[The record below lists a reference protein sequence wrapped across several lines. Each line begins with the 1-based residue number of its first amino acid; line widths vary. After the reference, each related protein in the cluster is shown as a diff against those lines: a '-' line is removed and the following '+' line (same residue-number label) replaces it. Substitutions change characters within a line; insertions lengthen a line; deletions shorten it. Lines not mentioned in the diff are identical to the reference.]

1 MKHCELTI
9 ITLLLLAFSFNV
21 MAQNKE
27 MNLELNPTVSQAAPV
42 KIEQI
47 NNQDI
52 LRVTD
57 YADTIRIPL
66 SEATQAQ
73 LENLMQ
79 SAAGTR
85 LTLKDIDGADVNLLR
100 VTMNMRPGIFFKRE
114 MTKTVSI
121 FNDDIKELLAD
132 K

>member
-1 MKHCELTI
+1 MKPYGL
-9 ITLLLLAFSFNV
+9 ITTTHLLLALSLQGG
-21 MAQNKE
+21 AQEKVK
-27 MNLELNPTVSQAAPV
+27 LELNPTAPKAEPV

-52 LRVTD
+52 LRITD

>member
-9 ITLLLLAFSFNV
+9 ITLLLAFSFNG

-66 SEATQAQ
+66 SEATRSQ

-85 LTLKDIDGADVNLLR
+85 LILKDIDGADVNLLR

>member
-9 ITLLLLAFSFNV
+9 ITLLLAFSFNG

-27 MNLELNPTVSQAAPV
+27 MNLELNPTVPQAAPV

-66 SEATQAQ
+66 
-73 LENLMQ
+73 
-79 SAAGTR
+79 
-85 LTLKDIDGADVNLLR
+85 
-100 VTMNMRPGIFFKRE
+100 
-114 MTKTVSI
+114 
-121 FNDDIKELLAD
+121 
-132 K
+132 